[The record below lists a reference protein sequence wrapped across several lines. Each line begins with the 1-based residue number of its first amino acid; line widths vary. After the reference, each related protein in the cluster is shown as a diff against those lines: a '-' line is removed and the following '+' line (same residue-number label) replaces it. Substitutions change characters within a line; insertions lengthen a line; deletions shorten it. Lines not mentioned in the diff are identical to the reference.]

1 MSVSKIYMK
10 TMKFVWLRLGIGMVI
25 TLISLLLLAAFL
37 GIGSLFESS
46 GMLVGFIL
54 WLISTVGVYQL
65 VMRYVGYMI
74 KAAHIAV
81 ITKAVVD
88 KEIPDDMV
96 NYGKEMVKE
105 RFGTTNIY
113 FVVDQLVS
121 GSVKQIQNTVGK
133 LDSLLGNIPGVSAI
147 IGIVQLFIGIALGY
161 IDECCLGYTFIN
173 SNQGACKSACDGVC
187 IYFQNIKHFLK
198 KAVGTTAMVVAAT
211 FLAWLGSYAII
222 GILFSLFNLSN
233 IFAVL
238 GALLVAL
245 VIKNALIDSYML
257 VKTMAT
263 YMEIA
268 PSCEVTYDLYGKLC
282 KLSGKF
288 KKLWDKSEEEERAA
302 AI

>member
-10 TMKFVWLRLGIGMVI
+10 TMKFVWLRLGIGLII
-25 TLISLLLLAAFL
+25 TLISLLLLAAFM
-37 GIGSLFESS
+37 GIGSLFDST
-46 GMLVGFIL
+46 GLLVGFIL
-54 WLISTVGVYQL
+54 WLLSTAGVYQL
-65 VMRYVGYMI
+65 IMRYVGYMI

-81 ITKAVVD
+81 ISKAVTD
-88 KEIPDDMV
+88 QEIPDDMI

-113 FVVDQLVS
+113 FVIDQLVS
-121 GSVKQIQNTVGK
+121 GSVRQLQNTVGK
-133 LDSLLGNIPGVSAI
+133 LDLVLGNIPGVSFLISIAK
-147 IGIVQLFIGIALGY
+147 LFIGIALGY
-161 IDECCLGYTFIN
+161 IDECCLGYTFIKP
-173 SNQGACKSACDGVC
+173 NQGACKSACDGVC

-198 KAVGTTAMVVAAT
+198 KAVGTTAMVVGAT
-211 FLAWLGSYAII
+211 FVAWLGSYAIL
-222 GILFSLFNLSN
+222 GIIFSLFNLSG
-233 IFAVL
+233 IFAML

-282 KLSGKF
+282 KLSRKF
-288 KKLWDKSEEEERAA
+288 KKLWDKSEEESRAA
-302 AI
+302 AN